1 MGVSQCVNRI
11 RTGEKIVPNDSDFL
25 FEHKEQLLLP
35 ATLALPQGA
44 SVQWKDY
51 CPFVFRCTS
60 RPAHAVAVAVDGLNY
75 TCRHLRQ
82 ELGVDS
88 GQYLSNI
95 CSGNMNV
102 SSTVGRS
109 GAVFMV
115 PDGGR
120 FLLKTLT
127 KFECKTLRTC
137 LKAYDLVGAKRLYA
151 RYTLHA
157 PAFSRGSFAPRAAL
171 LLCAVLMRR
180 LQVPRLHDCQLR
192 HSSVPHIR
200 NIQGGEQ
207 AGHV

>member
-1 MGVSQCVNRI
+1 M
-11 RTGEKIVPNDSDFL
+11 
-25 FEHKEQLLLP
+25 
-35 ATLALPQGA
+35 
-44 SVQWKDY
+44 
-51 CPFVFRCTS
+51 S
-60 RPAHAVAVAVDGLNY
+60 RPAHSVAAAGSTQRRLH
-75 TCRHLRQ
+75 CRHLRQ

-102 SSTVGRS
+102 SSTAGRS

-137 LKAYDLVGAKRLYA
+137 LKAYDRVGARILYA

-157 PAFSRGSFAPRAAL
+157 PAFLRGQFCASCCSAAL
-171 LLCAVLMRR
+171 YRA
-180 LQVPRLHDCQLR
+180 HAAA
-192 HSSVPHIR
+192 
-200 NIQGGEQ
+200 
-207 AGHV
+207 AGTTLT

>member
-1 MGVSQCVNRI
+1 MLIVLQALKMGVSQCVNRI

-51 CPFVFRCTS
+51 CPFVFRCAS
-60 RPAHAVAVAVDGLNY
+60 CPAHAVAVAVAVDWFNCA
-75 TCRHLRQ
+75 CRHLRQ

-102 SSTVGRS
+102 SSTAGRS

-137 LKAYDLVGAKRLYA
+137 LKAYDRVGARILYA

-157 PAFSRGSFAPRAAL
+157 PAFLRGQFSTSCCSAAL
-171 LLCAVLMRR
+171 YRA
-180 LQVPRLHDCQLR
+180 HAAA
-192 HSSVPHIR
+192 
-200 NIQGGEQ
+200 
-207 AGHV
+207 AGTTLT